1 MSFEIEGILKVIM
14 DTQTFG
20 SGFTKREFVV
30 TVGDDKYPQDIK
42 MEFVKDNTVLLDKFK
57 TGQRVKIG
65 FNLRGGEHNGRYSVN
80 VQAWRIHPAD
90 GSEAPSGGGEARSS
104 GPPRQERPR
113 PAPARGEDRGGG
125 RDSGDRGGERGGRG
139 ERGGERE
146 DDRRGGR
153 QEFRGGGG
161 RRGNAEDD
169 KDF

>member
-65 FNLRGGEHNGRYSVN
+65 FNLRGGEHNGRYYVN

-104 GPPRQERPR
+104 GPPRQERTR
-113 PAPARGEDRGGG
+113 ARRRRAAKIAAADVTPATAAENAAGA
-125 RDSGDRGGERGGRG
+125 
-139 ERGGERE
+139 
-146 DDRRGGR
+146 
-153 QEFRGGGG
+153 
-161 RRGNAEDD
+161 GNAAGSVRMTGAAAARNSAAAAGGAAMRRMT
-169 KDF
+169 